1 MLINFFK
8 RYIMKSNYNTDI
20 ARFQNNQT
28 RAKLAYNLQPE
39 ELDGFDG
46 V

>member
-1 MLINFFK
+1 
-8 RYIMKSNYNTDI
+8 MKSDYNTDI

-39 ELDGFDG
+39 E
-46 V
+46 

>member
-1 MLINFFK
+1 
-8 RYIMKSNYNTDI
+8 MKSNYNTDI

-39 ELDGFDG
+39 E
-46 V
+46 